1 MASVPSERF
10 YNNNWLKILHNHCFQ
25 VKHEK
30 INSIR
35 IGDSI
40 VTGLTRNTNI
50 WKNIFGNRFINLGI
64 SWDRVENVF

>member
-10 YNNNWLKILHNHCFQ
+10 YNNNWLKILHNHAFQ